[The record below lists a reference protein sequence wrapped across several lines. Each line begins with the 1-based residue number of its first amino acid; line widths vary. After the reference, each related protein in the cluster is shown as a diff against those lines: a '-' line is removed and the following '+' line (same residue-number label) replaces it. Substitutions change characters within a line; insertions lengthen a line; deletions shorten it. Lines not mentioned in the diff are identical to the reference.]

1 MKRKITIFCA
11 LLMTLTT
18 AAVALFALFSAGY
31 RVNRSA
37 SLPGYVYRLTPITAD
52 EPLKHGDCV
61 AIDLRKFHNPVIALG
76 AERGYVNF
84 REPMLK
90 RIGGVPGESVTLGE
104 GVLLVSDRFL
114 SLSIAS
120 ADSHGGTL
128 SAWPTP
134 LVLSADRYW
143 LVSDPARGFD
153 SRYFGSISRS
163 AFTHKAI
170 VIF

>member
-1 MKRKITIFCA
+1 MKRKIIIFCA
-11 LLMTLTT
+11 LLFILAT
-18 AAVALFALFSAGY
+18 AAVALFVLFRAGY

-37 SLPGYVYRLTPITAD
+37 SLPGYVYRLASITID

-61 AIDLRKFHNPVIALG
+61 AIDLNKFHNPVIAQG
-76 AERGYVNF
+76 ADRGYVNF

-90 RIGGVPGESVTLGE
+90 KIGGVPGEFVALGK
-104 GVLLVSDRFL
+104 GILLVNDEFI
-114 SLSIAS
+114 SLRVAS
-120 ADSHGGTL
+120 ADSLGGL
-128 SAWPTP
+128 LFAWPTP
-134 LVLSADRYW
+134 LVLSADCYW

-153 SRYFGSISRS
+153 SRYFGPISRF